1 MPSIAR
7 ISRAFL
13 LEILM
18 DNKQRIYKLI
28 EELQDKLAGD
38 WRVESLSVQRAVSD
52 GKKVL
57 LVEIEL
63 AE

>member
-13 LEILM
+13 LENKM
-18 DNKQRIYKLI
+18 DKQALVYKLI
-28 EELQDKLAGD
+28 DELQALLGKG
-38 WRVESLSVQRAVSD
+38 WVVETISAERLQSEGRNVVVYQ
-52 GKKVL
+52 
-57 LVEIEL
+57 IEL

>member
-1 MPSIAR
+1 
-7 ISRAFL
+7 
-13 LEILM
+13 M
-18 DNKQRIYKLI
+18 DNKERIYKLI
-28 EELQDKLAGD
+28 EELQDKLASD
-38 WRVESLSVQRAVSD
+38 WQVESLSVERATSD